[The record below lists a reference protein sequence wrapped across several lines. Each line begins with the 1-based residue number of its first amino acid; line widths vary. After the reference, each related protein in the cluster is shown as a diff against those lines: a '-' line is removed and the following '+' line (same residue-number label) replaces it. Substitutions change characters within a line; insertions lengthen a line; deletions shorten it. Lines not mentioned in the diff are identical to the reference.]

1 MVGNEAYCP
10 QLYHLETNRVFQIET
25 PSIYYSCFNA
35 STGFLVIVRQITDAT
50 EINIKNT
57 NKTTGRV
64 KCHH

>member
-1 MVGNEAYCP
+1 MPGNEASP
-10 QLYHLETNRVFQIET
+10 TQLYHLETNQVFLVET
-25 PSIYYSCFNA
+25 QSIYYSYFNA
-35 STGFLVIVRQITDAT
+35 STGFLVIVLQITDAT